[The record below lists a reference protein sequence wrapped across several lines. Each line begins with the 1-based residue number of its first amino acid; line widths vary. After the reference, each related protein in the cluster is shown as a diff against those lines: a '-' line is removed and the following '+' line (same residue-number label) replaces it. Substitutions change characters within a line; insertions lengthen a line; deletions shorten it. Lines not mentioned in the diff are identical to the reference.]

1 MKTSNTEKEVAVIGA
16 LIVHNLRGSNGYDAY
31 LISKL
36 KEEFFTCKHV
46 RELFKLASS
55 RFSNGDGIDYTD
67 FLTLVSLEASDLIQQ
82 ALISDFVPS
91 TAIDRYIEELR
102 KLSVLRPKVQELT
115 QGLQQVNQADSV
127 DKCYAIIQEL
137 ASKLL
142 GDDIKSPSTQHI
154 SEIVD
159 EVMSGDDEPEYFKT
173 NLNDWPP
180 IPSKGMITVGGRSG
194 VGKTL
199 MGIHL
204 MEHILQ
210 VKPGT
215 QAIYFNLEMDK
226 RVMLSRYQNMIR
238 PFKGSIKKT
247 LQEGGASEVL
257 KRDVTLVSK
266 SGLELSEIQMTA
278 SCCALKKPVSVIVV
292 DYVGQVKDKGGDEYH
307 ELGRI
312 AKGLAGLA
320 YKLGCV
326 VIALQQVKRKDSQK
340 REEDTTPHTHEA
352 AGTLDFERS
361 SEWWLGIDQ
370 PQMHREDEPAVKDI
384 FVIKNRKS
392 RGNSG
397 YFTIYHG
404 FKDARF
410 FEIDQQTASIA
421 VNNRIASVKTY
432 KDAYK

>member
-1 MKTSNTEKEVAVIGA
+1 LKTSNTEKEVAVIGA

-226 RVMLSRYQNMIR
+226 RVMLSRYQN
-238 PFKGSIKKT
+238 T
-247 LQEGGASEVL
+247 
-257 KRDVTLVSK
+257 T
-266 SGLELSEIQMTA
+266 IQ
-278 SCCALKKPVSVIVV
+278 
-292 DYVGQVKDKGGDEYH
+292 
-307 ELGRI
+307 
-312 AKGLAGLA
+312 
-320 YKLGCV
+320 
-326 VIALQQVKRKDSQK
+326 
-340 REEDTTPHTHEA
+340 
-352 AGTLDFERS
+352 
-361 SEWWLGIDQ
+361 
-370 PQMHREDEPAVKDI
+370 
-384 FVIKNRKS
+384 
-392 RGNSG
+392 
-397 YFTIYHG
+397 G
-404 FKDARF
+404 F
-410 FEIDQQTASIA
+410 
-421 VNNRIASVKTY
+421 N
-432 KDAYK
+432 

>member
-1 MKTSNTEKEVAVIGA
+1 LKTSNVEKEKAVIGA
-16 LIVHNLRGSNGYDAY
+16 LVLHNLRDIQGYDAY

-36 KEEFFTCKHV
+36 RDEFFTHKPV
-46 RELFKLASS
+46 KEIFKLASS
-55 RFSNGDGIDYTD
+55 NFSAGVGIDYTD
-67 FLTLVSLEASDLIQQ
+67 YLASVTTEAAQVIQE
-82 ALISDFVPS
+82 ALLADFIPS
-91 TAIDRYIEELR
+91 TSIDRYINELGN
-102 KLSVLRPKVQELT
+102 LAILRPKVQMLA
-115 QGLQQVNQADSV
+115 QCMQQVNQADSIE
-127 DKCYAIIQEL
+127 KGYGIIQEL
-137 ASKLL
+137 AANLL
-142 GDDIKSPSTQHI
+142 GDEIKSPHTQHL

-159 EVMSGDDEPEYFKT
+159 EVMSNDDEPEYFKT
-173 NLNDWPP
+173 NLKDWPP
-180 IPSKGMITVGGRSG
+180 FPSKGMITIGGRSG

-199 MGIHL
+199 MGLHL
-204 MEHILQ
+204 MENILQ

-238 PFKGSIKKT
+238 PFKGSLKKT
-247 LQEGGASEVL
+247 LEDGGASETL

-292 DYVGQVKDKGGDEYH
+292 DYVGQVKDKGGDEYQ

-312 AKGLAGLA
+312 AKGLSGLA

-340 REEDTTPHTHEA
+340 KEGDTTPHTYEA

-370 PQMHREDEPAVKDI
+370 PQMHRPDEATVKDI

-392 RGNSG
+392 RGDTG
-397 YFTIYHG
+397 YFTVYHG

-410 FEIDQQTASIA
+410 FEIDQHSAGNA
-421 VNNRIASVKTY
+421 VNNPIASVKSY